1 MCDALRPLTGKK
13 VFAHGPIH
21 YTDPLGAYAERPQC
35 PDVHIGYGASDDPDQ
50 GPFQPFGPKGQLLR
64 PPMVHFSKTFR
75 FAYQREYRFVSYPSQ
90 ATERLDSAL
99 SLTLGALDD
108 IAELLVL

>member
-1 MCDALRPLTGKK
+1 MPCARLPARKYSHMAPSTTLTLS
-13 VFAHGPIH
+13 VPMQSVRNVRTSTSATVRRTIPIR
-21 YTDPLGAYAERPQC
+21 A
-35 PDVHIGYGASDDPDQ
+35 
-50 GPFQPFGPKGQLLR
+50 PFQPFGPKGQLLR
-64 PPMVHFSKTFR
+64 PPPVHFSKTFR

-90 ATERLDSAL
+90 ATERLDSDL